1 MRQGRASDLPGLV
14 ELWRE
19 DVRAGRRDCVPGEAQ
34 IRSMMA
40 SFDWEARSR
49 FVDGAGGTLDG
60 AALVFNR
67 ATELPTTIAAVE
79 ASVIA
84 GRDELLNELTR
95 WGFGLSRAAG
105 AGAVQVWRGSSN
117 ADELEKLGLE
127 LIRMWWRMDRSLG
140 PEPPRPPSP
149 VAGYR
154 LGDATTAP
162 SEMWADVHNRAF
174 ADHWRFF
181 PRTEREL
188 MAGRPPELSLIAV
201 ATDESPAALT
211 LAQIEVY
218 PGDLRPQPVGVISSV
233 GTLPEHRRRGLAT
246 WVVAEALARL
256 HSRGARSAS
265 LYVDGQSPMRAFD
278 AYRKLGFEL
287 AFETEVWEATFR

>member
-1 MRQGRASDLPGLV
+1 MRQGRSGDLPGLV
-14 ELWRE
+14 ALWRE
-19 DVRAGRRDCVPGEAQ
+19 DVRAGRRDCVPGDGQ
-34 IRSMMA
+34 IRSMLA
-40 SFDWEARSR
+40 GFDWEARSR
-49 FVDGAGGTLDG
+49 VVDGAGGSLDG
-60 AALVFNR
+60 AVLVFNR

-79 ASVIA
+79 ASVVA
-84 GRDELLNELTR
+84 DRDELLNELTR

-117 ADELEKLGLE
+117 ANELKKLGME
-127 LIRMWWRMDRSLG
+127 RIRTWWRMDLSLG

-149 VAGYR
+149 LAGYL
-154 LGDATTAP
+154 LGDATTVP

-181 PRTEREL
+181 PRTEMEL
-188 MAGRPPELSLIAV
+188 MAGRPPELSLMAV
-201 ATDESPAALT
+201 TSDESPAALT
-211 LAQIEVY
+211 LAQVEVY

-246 WVVAEALARL
+246 WLVADALVRL
-256 HSRGARSAS
+256 QRSGARSAS
-265 LYVDGQSPMRAFD
+265 LYVDGHSPMRAFD
-278 AYRKLGFEL
+278 IYRKLGFEL

>member
-19 DVRAGRRDCVPGEAQ
+19 DVRAGRRDCVPGEGQ
-34 IRSMMA
+34 IQSMMA
-40 SFDWEARSR
+40 AFDWEAKSR
-49 FVDGAGGTLDG
+49 IVDGPRGTLDG

-67 ATELPTTIAAVE
+67 ATELSTSIAAVE

-84 GRDELLNELTR
+84 GRDELLTELTR

-105 AGAVQVWRGSSN
+105 AGCVQVWRGKGHRGG
-117 ADELEKLGLE
+117 LEQLGLE
-127 LIRMWWRMDRSLG
+127 PIRTWWRMDLG
-140 PEPPRPPSP
+140 LEAEPPRRPA
-149 VAGYR
+149 VAGYEMR
-154 LGDATTAP
+154 DATAVP
-162 SEMWADVHNRAF
+162 SERWAEVHNRAF

-188 MAGRPPELSLIAV
+188 MTGRPPDLSLMAV
-201 ATDESPAALT
+201 TSGESPAALA
-211 LAQIEVY
+211 LAQIELY
-218 PGDLRPQPVGVISSV
+218 SDDLRPQPVGVISSV

-246 WVVAEALARL
+246 WLAAEALVRL
-256 HSRGARSAS
+256 QRGGARCAS